1 MIINTVDVD
10 ATQQN
15 IVMSAGVKQETEKGH
30 NVLTTGKL
38 SQWSRILRQ
47 AKDAAQV

>member
-30 NVLTTGKL
+30 NVLTFAST
-38 SQWSRILRQ
+38 SRQ
-47 AKDAAQV
+47 NMYYG

>member
-30 NVLTTGKL
+30 NVLTFPRTP
-38 SQWSRILRQ
+38 RQ
-47 AKDAAQV
+47 NMYYG